1 MTIGESVHI
10 RDQGR
15 QRNVQGRTQD
25 PQFYLNETAIAPF
38 IPGHQATLPSS
49 VNIQPVDDSKEIQQL
64 HFILP
69 VISQKQPVGGESALI
84 QTCSERTVRPP
95 HWF

>member
-49 VNIQPVDDSKEIQQL
+49 VNIQPVDDSEGNSAVAL
-64 HFILP
+64 HP
-69 VISQKQPVGGESALI
+69 PCNISEAACWRRFS
-84 QTCSERTVRPP
+84 TDTNM
-95 HWF
+95 F